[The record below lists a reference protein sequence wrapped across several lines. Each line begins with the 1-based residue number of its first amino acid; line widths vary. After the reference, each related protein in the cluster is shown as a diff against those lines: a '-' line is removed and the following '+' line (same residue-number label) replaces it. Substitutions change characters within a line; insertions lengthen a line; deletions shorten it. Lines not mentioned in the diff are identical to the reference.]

1 MGVGEGHIPDVVF
14 GSGGRRRVAGHL
26 ILHKGIGDMSA
37 VLIVHL
43 DMVEAGCPLI
53 FLRQGDGFAR
63 VLTVCVK
70 VYGDFL
76 RPDAVTVAA
85 VAPHLGDGQVEGH
98 DAHLGVLGGGH
109 LRGSF
114 GSTLLGRPE
123 VVVGVVVVGRV
134 VLRVVEE
141 GLIRGG
147 LHVDGHGQGFA
158 CLKDKGSAAVFIG
171 GGRLTDI
178 HRNCRHIGQIFRG
191 GGGPQCRVVQVLIP
205 ERRQIKVRCGG
216 IVHHGIRTH
225 PPQLGHI
232 DGAEDALP
240 LAVAGIRI
248 LFRGHITLDLVQDDD
263 AGDLLGGILLVRDGQ
278 EVGIQ
283 AAFVD
288 GRLAVQAAAPQTGA
302 GDADVLAQAGDLH
315 EVDLTRVGKVCPG
328 VHKGGVVPLTV
339 KICHQ
344 TGVHAQIGQGL
355 SVVARMG
362 IVRLARQAG
371 HVADPAVVALKGD
384 HIAEVAQVDG
394 FLIVALQGIISGKG
408 HSLGVSIAADR
419 IAGVIGKIGLDDHQ
433 LPAAALVVFDHICV
447 FEGISPGEGDGG
459 EIGGHAQ
466 GQQIV
471 PCAARDI
478 GDGSLLDGLVVL
490 ALGGDVRLFRHR
502 RPGLEHHA
510 PVGLIYFDKA
520 ETLGLRCAHTI
531 HVAMEIGSGKVIGVL
546 PLVPV
551 RRIGLHCGIV
561 KQLEQHAVGRT
572 VSPTE

>member
-1 MGVGEGHIPDVVF
+1 M
-14 GSGGRRRVAGHL
+14 
-26 ILHKGIGDMSA
+26 
-37 VLIVHL
+37 
-43 DMVEAGCPLI
+43 
-53 FLRQGDGFAR
+53 
-63 VLTVCVK
+63 
-70 VYGDFL
+70 
-76 RPDAVTVAA
+76 
-85 VAPHLGDGQVEGH
+85 
-98 DAHLGVLGGGH
+98 
-109 LRGSF
+109 
-114 GSTLLGRPE
+114 
-123 VVVGVVVVGRV
+123 
-134 VLRVVEE
+134 
-141 GLIRGG
+141 
-147 LHVDGHGQGFA
+147 
-158 CLKDKGSAAVFIG
+158 
-171 GGRLTDI
+171 
-178 HRNCRHIGQIFRG
+178 
-191 GGGPQCRVVQVLIP
+191 
-205 ERRQIKVRCGG
+205 
-216 IVHHGIRTH
+216 
-225 PPQLGHI
+225 
-232 DGAEDALP
+232 
-240 LAVAGIRI
+240 
-248 LFRGHITLDLVQDDD
+248 
-263 AGDLLGGILLVRDGQ
+263 
-278 EVGIQ
+278 
-283 AAFVD
+283 
-288 GRLAVQAAAPQTGA
+288 
-302 GDADVLAQAGDLH
+302 
-315 EVDLTRVGKVCPG
+315 
-328 VHKGGVVPLTV
+328 
-339 KICHQ
+339 
-344 TGVHAQIGQGL
+344 
-355 SVVARMG
+355 VARIG

-561 KQLEQHAVGRT
+561 KQLEQHVVVGLHCRFDDTDHFLRRTHRQSHGIGHREGVFVCLCDYLDLCCTFRQIDGCPIDGQVGKAILQLHRGSVIGGQHLPFAAVADQGIEFRGARVIRIGSRVVVTALIILFTCLAVGVVGLRCERHIGKLHAVRRFQTGALVSQQPARVRQSHGNVFILMGAVHHRGDGAADVIGHKDAFPAQQLFHRPVGRRGLFGVSVRCGSFCET
-572 VSPTE
+572 VILRHGALTILVGISPCVGIRVVFALLQMIPPSDRVFHAAGIVVHIG